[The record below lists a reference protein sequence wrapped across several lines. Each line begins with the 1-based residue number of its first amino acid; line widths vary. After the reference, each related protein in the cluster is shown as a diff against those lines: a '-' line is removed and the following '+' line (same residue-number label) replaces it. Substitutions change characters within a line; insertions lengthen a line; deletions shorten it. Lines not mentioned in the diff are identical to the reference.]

1 MDWRSKVLLLLDC
14 HTVVIWVMMAAVF
27 LARGEYLLALG
38 VSFGAAGFAYL
49 TVSRIMRI
57 YVHATIAG
65 IVASAELIRKEQAA
79 KSDV

>member
-1 MDWRSKVLLLLDC
+1 MDWRSKVLLLLEC

-38 VSFGAAGFAYL
+38 VSFGATMFAYL

-57 YVHATIAG
+57 YTNATIAG
-65 IVASAELIRKEQAA
+65 IVAGVEHATKSAKTDQ
-79 KSDV
+79 